1 MTCGT
6 IFTQIKIEVIV
17 FFLQPKLFHTSF
29 QLTIVILSLASTD
42 NLTNSR
48 NQAVHSCNG
57 LAILVCFHIECFN
70 FLWIVCN
77 KNRFLKNLFCQI
89 TLMLCLQITS
99 PGYFIIKLVIILLEK
114 LNCFCI
120 GNTTELRVCHMI
132 QSVKKS
138 FVHKRIE
145 EVHFLWSIL
154 KNISDHIFQH
164 RFCKIH
170 VIFKI
175 SKCTLR
181 LDHPEL
187 SCMTCGVGVL
197 STESWSKCIYITECL
212 CKCLTVQLTAYSQ
225 ICLLAKEILRVINI
239 SLIICRN
246 VIQIHG
252 CNLEHLPCTLAV
264 TSCDQRSVYINKS
277 SLLKEFVYCI
287 CTERTYTENS
297 LEGICSGT
305 KMCDRS

>member
-1 MTCGT
+1 M
-6 IFTQIKIEVIV
+6 V
-17 FFLQPKLFHTSF
+17 
-29 QLTIVILSLASTD
+29 
-42 NLTNSR
+42 
-48 NQAVHSCNG
+48 
-57 LAILVCFHIECFN
+57 
-70 FLWIVCN
+70 
-77 KNRFLKNLFCQI
+77 
-89 TLMLCLQITS
+89 
-99 PGYFIIKLVIILLEK
+99 
-114 LNCFCI
+114 
-120 GNTTELRVCHMI
+120 

-145 EVHFLWSIL
+145 EVHFLRSIL

-212 CKCLTVQLTAYSQ
+212 CKCLTVQLATYSQ

-287 CTERTYTENS
+287 CTEGTYTENS